1 MTHRLGKPDFES
13 TYGGDSVATGRL
25 GDLRGSIGGSQPSL
39 LECAMQQVVDGVAV
53 AKSGDAGGLPM
64 LVYYN
69 RSFSLMAD
77 FPSHAIPENPRTLL
91 AASRANSPLLS
102 CLADALTDHALL
114 AGEITLG
121 DAAGKRRQIDWRATQ
136 LRDSAGSI
144 THTIAVYR
152 DITIQRQSEES
163 LSRLERLASLGA
175 MTAAIVHEVNNPL
188 GAATLAADT
197 ALAAADSPH
206 QENILSVSL
215 STVVQSLDRC
225 GQIVKTLLRF
235 VRDEP
240 NDKIP
245 SDLKRIVT
253 RSRDLVRNCA
263 ERQGACV
270 ELDLAE
276 DLPPICATPLEIE
289 IAIVNLLLNAIQA
302 GRPGVRVLIRTR
314 PSGDRVRLSV
324 EDDGLGMTEH
334 ERQHAFEPL
343 FSMRR
348 GDGGTGLGLYVVSRM
363 VSAQGGTIMLQSRRG
378 KGTVVTIELPVATGP
393 TASTAAERCK
403 LANPVRQRFISEQ
416 GHYR

>member
-1 MTHRLGKPDFES
+1 
-13 TYGGDSVATGRL
+13 
-25 GDLRGSIGGSQPSL
+25 
-39 LECAMQQVVDGVAV
+39 MQQVVDGVAI

-77 FPSHAIPENPRTLL
+77 FPSHSMPEHPRTLL
-91 AASRANSPLLS
+91 AASSTNSPLLS
-102 CLADALTDHALL
+102 CLADALTDRSLIS
-114 AGEITLG
+114 GEIALG
-121 DAAGKRRQIDWRATQ
+121 DAAEGKRRHIDWRATQ
-136 LRDSAGSI
+136 LRSAVGSI
-144 THTIAVYR
+144 THAIGVYR
-152 DITIQRQSEES
+152 DITIQRQREES
-163 LSRLERLASLGA
+163 LSRMERLASLGA
-175 MTAAIVHEVNNPL
+175 MTAAIAHEVNNPL
-188 GAATLAADT
+188 GAAALAADT
-197 ALAAADSPH
+197 ALAAANSPH

-240 NDKIP
+240 NGKIP

-302 GRPGVRVLIRTR
+302 ARQGVRVLLRTR
-314 PSGDRVRLSV
+314 TNGDHVRLSV
-324 EDDGLGMTEH
+324 EDDGPGMTED

-348 GDGGTGLGLYVVSRM
+348 GDGGTGLGLYVVSRI
-363 VSAQGGTIMLQSRRG
+363 VSAQGGTIKLQSRRG

-393 TASTAAERCK
+393 TASTAVER
-403 LANPVRQRFISEQ
+403 
-416 GHYR
+416 G